1 MSILVSFLTVGKQVL
16 ILFLLMVVGYI
27 LGKAKIITEQGSVS
41 MSNVVMYT
49 AIPAMLIVS
58 FQRELIP
65 SDLGNFGMALV
76 LSLAIHVLGALLS
89 RLLIRDADPKRIS
102 TLRFAVTF
110 SNCGFM
116 GYPMM
121 TALLGT
127 IGVFYGSAYVVIFN
141 LLGWTWGVYL
151 MTGDRKKLSLRP
163 ILLNP
168 GVLGVVIAM
177 ALYLFRVTLPEV
189 ILTPVTYFSYLN
201 TPVPMLILGYQLSHA
216 DFRTAFRGVSA
227 WMTLLLRLILMP
239 LLTIGLCLVLRIDSA
254 VAMALVIA
262 AATPPAA
269 LLSLFSAKFDTDS
282 ALASSV
288 VSVQTALSVL
298 TMPVLIG
305 LGQYLIG

>member
-1 MSILVSFLTVGKQVL
+1 MTVLASFLTVGKQVL
-16 ILFLLMVVGYI
+16 ILFLLMVVGFI
-27 LGKAKIITEQGSVS
+27 LGKTKIITESASKG

-49 AIPAMLIVS
+49 AIPAMLIVA
-58 FQRELIP
+58 FQRELVP
-65 SDLGNFGMALV
+65 ADLGSFGLALL

-89 RLLIRDADPKRIS
+89 RLLIRDPDPKRTP
-102 TLRFAVTF
+102 TLRFAATF

-116 GYPMM
+116 GYPLM

-127 IGVFYGSAYVVIFN
+127 IGVFYGSAYVVVFN
-141 LLGWTWGVYL
+141 ILSWTWGVYL
-151 MTGDRKKLSLRP
+151 MTGDRKQLSLRP
-163 ILLNP
+163 VLLNP
-168 GVLGVVIAM
+168 GVLGVVIAL
-177 ALYLFRVTLPEV
+177 ALYLLRITLPEIV
-189 ILTPVTYFSYLN
+189 LTPVTYFSQLN

-239 LLTIGLCLVLRIDSA
+239 LLTIFLCLVLHVNTP
-254 VAMALVIA
+254 VAMALIIA

-269 LLSLFSAKFDTDS
+269 LLSLFSAKYDTDS

-298 TMPVLIG
+298 TMPVLVG

>member
-1 MSILVSFLTVGKQVL
+1 MTILVSFLTVGKQVL
-16 ILFLLMVVGYI
+16 ILFLLMVVGFI
-27 LGKAKIITEQGSVS
+27 LGKAKIITEQASAG

-49 AIPAMLIVS
+49 AIPAMLIVA

-65 SDLGNFGMALV
+65 SDLGSFGMALL
-76 LSLAIHVLGALLS
+76 LSLVIHILGALLS
-89 RLLIRDADPKRIS
+89 HLLIRDPDPRRTP
-102 TLRFAVTF
+102 TLRFAATF

-127 IGVFYGSAYVVIFN
+127 IGVFYGSAYVVVFN
-141 LLGWTWGVYL
+141 VLTWTWGIYL
-151 MTGDRKKLSLRP
+151 MTGDRKRLSLRP
-163 ILLNP
+163 VLLNP
-168 GVLGVVIAM
+168 GVLGVIIS
-177 ALYLFRVTLPEV
+177 LLFYLLRITLPE
-189 ILTPVTYFSYLN
+189 ILLTPITYISQLN

-227 WMTLLLRLILMP
+227 WITLLLRLIILP
-239 LLTIGLCLVLRIDSA
+239 LLTIVLCLVLNVNSA

-269 LLSLFSAKFDTDS
+269 ILSLFAAKFGTDT

-298 TMPVLIG
+298 TMPVLVG
-305 LGQYLIG
+305 LGQYLLG

>member
-1 MSILVSFLTVGKQVL
+1 MILAFLTVGKQVL
-16 ILFLLMVVGYI
+16 ILFLLMVVGFV
-27 LGKAKIITEQGSVS
+27 LGKAKIITEQGSVG

-49 AIPAMLIVS
+49 AIPAMLIVA
-58 FQRELIP
+58 FQRELVP
-65 SDLGNFGMALV
+65 SDLGSFGVALL
-76 LSLAIHVLGALLS
+76 LSLAIHAIGILLS
-89 RLLIRDADPKRIS
+89 YLLIRDADVKRTP
-102 TLRFAVTF
+102 TLRFAATF

-116 GYPMM
+116 GYPLM

-127 IGVFYGSAYVVIFN
+127 IGVFYGSAYVVVFN
-141 LLGWTWGVYL
+141 ILSWTWGVYL

-168 GVLGVVIAM
+168 GVLGVIVAM
-177 ALYLFRVTLPEV
+177 ALYLLRITLPEIV
-189 ILTPVTYFSYLN
+189 LTPITYISQLN

-227 WMTLLLRLILMP
+227 WITLVLRLVLLP
-239 LLTIGLCLVLRIDSA
+239 LLSIGLCLVLHVNSA
-254 VAMALVIA
+254 VSLALIIA

-269 LLSLFSAKFDTDS
+269 LLSLFSAKYGTDS

-298 TMPVLIG
+298 TMPVLVG

>member
-1 MSILVSFLTVGKQVL
+1 MSIVASFLTVGKQVF

-27 LGKAKIITEQGSVS
+27 LGKAKVITQQGSVN
-41 MSNVVMYT
+41 MSNVVMFT

-65 SDLGNFGMALV
+65 ADLGNFALALI
-76 LSLAIHVLGALLS
+76 LSLAIHILGAVLS
-89 RLLIRDADPKRIS
+89 RLLIRDRDPKRLP
-102 TLRFAVTF
+102 TLRFAATF

-141 LLGWTWGVYL
+141 LMAWTWGVYL

-163 ILLNP
+163 VLLNP

-177 ALYLFRVTLPEV
+177 ALYLLRITLPE
-189 ILTPVTYFSYLN
+189 ILLTPITYFSQLN

-216 DFRTAFRGVSA
+216 DFRTAFRGLSA
-227 WMTLLLRLILMP
+227 WMTLLLRLVLLP
-239 LLTIGLCLVLRIDSA
+239 LLTIILCLVLKVDSA

-269 LLSLFSAKFDTDS
+269 LLSMFSAKFDTDS

-298 TMPVLIG
+298 TMPILVG
-305 LGQYLIG
+305 LGQYLMG

>member
-1 MSILVSFLTVGKQVL
+1 MIVAFLTVGKQVL
-16 ILFLLMVVGYI
+16 ILFLLMIVGFV
-27 LGKAKIITEQGSVS
+27 LGKTKVITEQGSAG

-49 AIPAMLIVS
+49 AIPAMLIVA
-58 FQRELIP
+58 FQRELVP
-65 SDLGNFGMALV
+65 SDLGSFGIALLLSLVIHGLGIV
-76 LSLAIHVLGALLS
+76 LSH
-89 RLLIRDADPKRIS
+89 LLIRDPDPQRTPS
-102 TLRFAVTF
+102 LRFAATF

-127 IGVFYGSAYVVIFN
+127 IGVFYGSAYVVAFN
-141 LLGWTWGVYL
+141 VLGWTWGVYL

-168 GVLGVVIAM
+168 GVLGVIIA
-177 ALYLFRVTLPEV
+177 LTFYLLRITLPEI
-189 ILTPVTYFSYLN
+189 ILTPITYISQLN
-201 TPVPMLILGYQLSHA
+201 TPIPMLILGYQLSHA
-216 DFRTAFRGVSA
+216 DFRTAFRGFSA
-227 WMTLLLRLILMP
+227 WMAMLLRLVLLP
-239 LLTIGLCLVLRIDSA
+239 LLTIALCLVLNVNTA

-269 LLSLFSAKFDTDS
+269 LLSLFSAKFGTDS

-298 TMPVLIG
+298 TMPVLVG